1 MKITGGRTELP
12 TLKAANASPGSD
24 LLQRQPSP
32 RRTPRRRIRS
42 SGAGVRLRKDIGGGS
57 AGTGRRSRPQTP
69 LLRWKFNEDVV
80 EDSVAEDGCP
90 SNLGRKCHRKTR
102 AAVSVRQL
110 AAGIWR
116 LQLPEVPSNGEK
128 LGFQGGVHHAG
139 IPFYGHHHS
148 KAKDSPGKDSV
159 ESPRSVSGPRNGA
172 FCQLEPSFQFS
183 NTAMEGVTKWD
194 PISWKATEGI
204 KQIHG
209 HQKVRAQQTHTPRV
223 VSVLEA
229 ELEKARAR
237 VSELETEQQSYKKK
251 IEQFLKKLSEER
263 AAWRSREH
271 EKIRII
277 LDDMKADLTRER
289 KNRQRLEIVNSKLVN
304 ELADAKL
311 SAKRFMQD
319 YEKERKARDL
329 IEEVCDELA
338 KEIGED
344 KAEVELMK
352 REGCYR
358 WLRLIA
364 DLESFL
370 SSRGATPD
378 MEEMK
383 KVEHLRQLV
392 AAVNIHDIREFTY
405 EPPNPDDIFAVFE
418 DASVAETNERQIEP
432 HLLQYSPVSHSSKIH
447 TVSPDVNMFTKDN
460 FRRHPKAY
468 INQSDGLE
476 DDGSEWETVSHLDE
490 QGSSYSP
497 DGSDPSVNKNCRL
510 STMSRSG
517 ADWEGNACDE
527 TPITDISEVC
537 SSPTQPLKKMSSI
550 SRLWRYSNG
559 RLSNGAIM
567 SSPDRCS
574 SKDGLSPSNLAGQWN
589 SPDLGNPHL
598 GRGANPMEGIIVR
611 RVIPSDNSCLFNA
624 VGYVMDHD
632 KNKAP
637 ELRQVIA
644 AAVASDPTKYS
655 EAFLGKPNQE
665 YCEWILNPE
674 KWGGAIELSILAEF
688 YGREIAAY
696 DIQTTRCDLYGQE
709 NNYHERV
716 MLIYDGLH
724 YDALA
729 SSLKTLHM
737 SIPFGVPANTVMIRY
752 QQMSPSEGAP
762 EEFDQTIFTV
772 QKDRSIGPVERLA
785 LNLVKEQQR
794 IAKWVYYKA
803 AMHSISILASIGN
816 AATWYVAL
824 AGAGDG
830 KSANYFNQDCMN
842 SGKFKMEM
850 PREAKGLDGDGD
862 NRRKLA
868 PAIDAKPAP
877 KAIGARPCSL
887 PRSIA
892 GIQKLLAAPEN
903 AIDFLRSPTVTT
915 RLQ

>member
-42 SGAGVRLRKDIGGGS
+42 SGAGVRLRKDIAGGS

-80 EDSVAEDGCP
+80 EDSVAEEGCP

-148 KAKDSPGKDSV
+148 KAKDSPVKDSV

-183 NTAMEGVTKWD
+183 NTVMEGVTKWD

-311 SAKRFMQD
+311 SAKRYMQD

-344 KAEVELMK
+344 KAEVEVLK
-352 REGCYR
+352 RESARLREEVDEERRMLQMAEVWREERVQMKLIDAKLTLEDKYSHMN
-358 WLRLIA
+358 RLIA

-598 GRGANPMEGIIVR
+598 GRGMKGCIEWPR
-611 RVIPSDNSCLFNA
+611 NSQK
-624 VGYVMDHD
+624 H
-632 KNKAP
+632 
-637 ELRQVIA
+637 
-644 AAVASDPTKYS
+644 
-655 EAFLGKPNQE
+655 
-665 YCEWILNPE
+665 
-674 KWGGAIELSILAEF
+674 
-688 YGREIAAY
+688 
-696 DIQTTRCDLYGQE
+696 
-709 NNYHERV
+709 
-716 MLIYDGLH
+716 
-724 YDALA
+724 
-729 SSLKTLHM
+729 SLK
-737 SIPFGVPANTVMIRY
+737 S
-752 QQMSPSEGAP
+752 
-762 EEFDQTIFTV
+762 
-772 QKDRSIGPVERLA
+772 
-785 LNLVKEQQR
+785 
-794 IAKWVYYKA
+794 
-803 AMHSISILASIGN
+803 
-816 AATWYVAL
+816 
-824 AGAGDG
+824 
-830 KSANYFNQDCMN
+830 
-842 SGKFKMEM
+842 
-850 PREAKGLDGDGD
+850 
-862 NRRKLA
+862 
-868 PAIDAKPAP
+868 
-877 KAIGARPCSL
+877 
-887 PRSIA
+887 
-892 GIQKLLAAPEN
+892 KLLEARMESQK
-903 AIDFLRSPTVTT
+903 IQLRHV
-915 RLQ
+915 LKQKI